1 MLPVRCR
8 AIPRM
13 RLVAAAEMMLLVT
26 VLLGGCDSPG
36 PAPLAVPTG
45 VELGAAVDGFVDE
58 SLSPGLR
65 NRRAILVAVNGKTV
79 VERYYDSGAGES
91 DDLAS
96 VTKSFLS
103 TLVGIAV
110 SEGVLELDQNLDE
123 LLPSYAD
130 VMTPQVGAITVRQLL
145 TMTAGLPADGAVD
158 PRPSGED
165 WVADIVRRGTVQPP
179 GQGFAVLPAWVATYR
194 ASRSRRPAGR
204 VAPAIARAG
213 RNPRRG
219 LRPAAVGLREGEAV
233 RSARDRHHAQ
243 HSQPVLT
250 GVSDRVEARQI
261 QTYDKAG
268 FAWPRDPQG
277 INVGYGTMK
286 MTAADMVKLGNL
298 YLHKGAWEGEQLV
311 PSGWIEEATSSAVST
326 GDGGFGGPGYGYQ
339 WWVTT
344 SGDHPA
350 FAAIGYGGQNGA
362 DRRPSKALARRSFS
376 VHDRVVPDLRLVVV
390 ASTWL
395 RATPPAVDS
404 RIWQTMVDL
413 AIVPAIRARRR
424 PDGPPLQLLPKA
436 GRRSDQTASS
446 KAGFDDEWHL
456 GNWSTRKTKRTHRR
470 GR

>member
-1 MLPVRCR
+1 
-8 AIPRM
+8 M

-179 GQGFAVLPAWVATYR
+179 GQGFAYSSVGSHLLAATLVEASGRPLLAYAREKLFDPLGIDTTPAF
-194 ASRSRRPAGR
+194 
-204 VAPAIARAG
+204 
-213 RNPRRG
+213 
-219 LRPAAVGLREGEAV
+219 
-233 RSARDRHHAQ
+233 
-243 HSQPVLT
+243 QPVLT

-350 FAAIGYGGQNGA
+350 FAAIGYGGQMIE
-362 DRRPSKALARRSFS
+362 
-376 VHDRVVPDLRLVVV
+376 VVPDLRLVVV
-390 ASTWL
+390 ASTWFDD
-395 RATPPAVDS
+395 TTSFDS

-413 AIVPAIRARRR
+413 AIVPEFE
-424 PDGPPLQLLPKA
+424 PDV
-436 GRRSDQTASS
+436 T
-446 KAGFDDEWHL
+446 
-456 GNWSTRKTKRTHRR
+456 
-470 GR
+470 

>member
-8 AIPRM
+8 ATPRM
-13 RLVAAAEMMLLVT
+13 RVVAAVEMVLLVT
-26 VLLGGCDSPG
+26 VLLGACDSPG
-36 PAPLAVPTG
+36 PVAPAVPTS

-58 SLSPGLR
+58 SLSPGIR
-65 NRRAILVAVNGKTV
+65 NRRAILVAVDGKTV
-79 VERYYDSGAGES
+79 VERYYDSGASES

-130 VMTPQVGAITVRQLL
+130 VMTPQVGAITIRQLL
-145 TMTAGLPADGAVD
+145 TMTAGLPADGGTD

-179 GQGFAVLPAWVATYR
+179 GQGFAYSSVGSHLLAATLVEASGRPLLAYAREKLFDPLGIDTIPAF
-194 ASRSRRPAGR
+194 
-204 VAPAIARAG
+204 
-213 RNPRRG
+213 
-219 LRPAAVGLREGEAV
+219 
-233 RSARDRHHAQ
+233 
-243 HSQPVLT
+243 QPVLR

-261 QTYDKAG
+261 RRYEKAG

-277 INVGYGTMK
+277 INVGYGSMK

-298 YLHKGAWEGEQLV
+298 YLHEGAWEGEQLV
-311 PSGWIEEATSSAVST
+311 PSGWIEEATSRAVRT
-326 GDGGFGGPGYGYQ
+326 GAGGFGGPGYGYQ

-350 FAAIGYGGQNGA
+350 FAAIGYGGQI
-362 DRRPSKALARRSFS
+362 
-376 VHDRVVPDLRLVVV
+376 VEVVPDLRLVVV
-390 ASTWL
+390 ASTWFDN
-395 RATPPAVDS
+395 TTSFDS

-413 AIVPAIRARRR
+413 AIVPEFE
-424 PDGPPLQLLPKA
+424 PDV
-436 GRRSDQTASS
+436 T
-446 KAGFDDEWHL
+446 
-456 GNWSTRKTKRTHRR
+456 
-470 GR
+470 

>member
-179 GQGFAVLPAWVATYR
+179 GQGFAYSSVGSHLLAATLVEASGRPLLAYAREKLFDPLGIDTTPAF
-194 ASRSRRPAGR
+194 
-204 VAPAIARAG
+204 
-213 RNPRRG
+213 
-219 LRPAAVGLREGEAV
+219 
-233 RSARDRHHAQ
+233 
-243 HSQPVLT
+243 QPVLT

-350 FAAIGYGGQNGA
+350 FAAIGYGGQMIE
-362 DRRPSKALARRSFS
+362 
-376 VHDRVVPDLRLVVV
+376 VVPDLRLVVV
-390 ASTWL
+390 ASTWFDD
-395 RATPPAVDS
+395 TTSFDS

-413 AIVPAIRARRR
+413 AIVPEFE
-424 PDGPPLQLLPKA
+424 PDV
-436 GRRSDQTASS
+436 T
-446 KAGFDDEWHL
+446 
-456 GNWSTRKTKRTHRR
+456 
-470 GR
+470 